1 MSALHRKPQLGS
13 RHSSR
18 RNSRRRVSPSFGE
31 RCRMFLP
38 KLQRALSSAV
48 SLGAMAA
55 LLGLA
60 YLGVEALR
68 SLPVERIVVTGKLEN
83 LRQEALRTALS
94 DELDQGLLFLS
105 LSDLQ
110 LTLEAL
116 PWVYKAQLRRR
127 FPDTLEVSVVEQLPI
142 ARWGDEAF
150 LNHEARI
157 IEVADGERWQDLP
170 QIRGPLN
177 SEARLMNHY
186 QRLLERLR
194 PLSLTPI
201 ALSEDDYGQLRVG
214 LDNGLDLQLGDR
226 DFSLR
231 LQRFLQL
238 WSSDLQKDNRA
249 VQRVDMRY
257 DGGAAVAFD
266 QTPQLAGLTENTQ
279 GR

>member
-1 MSALHRKPQLGS
+1 LKTLMPRIQSGFSTLLSVSAML
-13 RHSSR
+13 
-18 RNSRRRVSPSFGE
+18 
-31 RCRMFLP
+31 
-38 KLQRALSSAV
+38 ALAAV
-48 SLGAMAA
+48 V
-55 LLGLA
+55 

-68 SLPVERIVVTGKLEN
+68 KLPVERIVVTGKLEH
-83 LRQEALRTALS
+83 LRQDALRDAMS

-105 LSDLQ
+105 LADLQ
-110 LTLEAL
+110 VTLEAL
-116 PWVYKAQLRRR
+116 PWVYSAELRRR

-157 IEVADGERWQDLP
+157 IEVTDRERWRSLP
-170 QIRGPLN
+170 EIRGPMG

-194 PLSLTPI
+194 PLALTPI
-201 ALSEDDYGQLRVG
+201 SLSEDDYGQLVVG
-214 LDNGLDLQLGDR
+214 LDNGVQLQLGDH

-238 WSSDLQKDNRA
+238 WSSDLQEADRV

-266 QTPQLAGLTENTQ
+266 QTPRLAGLTENTQ